1 MRVIRL
7 VTPGDAAA
15 LAGLVQANREFL
27 ARWEPV
33 RGPGYFT
40 VDGQRAVIAAAL
52 SRYDQGEGLATAAVR
67 QVITIAFGELGLHR
81 IEAGTLPHN
90 LRSRRVL
97 ERSGFTRFGLAP
109 QYLSIAGRWQDHI
122 LYQRLSSAQA

>member
-1 MRVIRL
+1 VRVIRL

-52 SRYDQGEGLATAAVR
+52 SRYDQGEGLPC
-67 QVITIAFGELGLHR
+67 VI
-81 IEAGTLPHN
+81 
-90 LRSRRVL
+90 
-97 ERSGFTRFGLAP
+97 LADDGR
-109 QYLSIAGRWQDHI
+109 IAGRI
-122 LYQRLSSAQA
+122 SAQA